1 LYLNSLDGMQMN
13 ESLEALKKVIDEC
26 SQEERKELF
35 QFLRARLPLHPLE
48 IEWAIDGDDVLSSL
62 YRATDLSKRGV
73 RGLIAEFVFE
83 RDVLPSVRENGW
95 KLVSIPKGDWPY
107 DSLVE
112 RDGKQ
117 ASIQIKLQRLEAGHP
132 KRFWE
137 KTYKDLVYYDVEVQ
151 KTRTGKKRSPKG
163 SAPSVEQQALP
174 NSIDTRPYPFG
185 AFDILAVNMQ
195 PATKKWSEFR
205 FTVANWLLERPD
217 SPSLIEIHQPVAL
230 IPDNAWTD
238 NLSTCLEWFL
248 RGEDKKILEEIR
260 HKPRPRKK
268 NGSSS

>member
-1 LYLNSLDGMQMN
+1 MN
-13 ESLEALKKVIDEC
+13 ESLEALKESIDGY
-26 SQEERKELF
+26 SLEERKELF
-35 QFLRARLPLHPLE
+35 QFLRARLPRHPLE
-48 IEWAIDGDDVLSSL
+48 VEWEIDGDDVLSSL

-83 RDVLPSVRENGW
+83 RDVLPSVWENGW

-112 RDGKQ
+112 RDGKK
-117 ASIQIKLQRLEAGHP
+117 ASIQIKLQRIEAGQP

-137 KTYKDLVYYDVEVQ
+137 KAYKDLVYYDVEVQ
-151 KTRTGKKRSPKG
+151 KTRTGKKRAPK
-163 SAPSVEQQALP
+163 SATPSLEQQAHL

-217 SPSLIEIHQPVAL
+217 APSLIEIHQPVAL
-230 IPDNAWTD
+230 IPDDAWTD
-238 NLSTCLEWFL
+238 NLSTCLEWL
-248 RGEDKKILEEIR
+248 LKGEAKKILNEIL
-260 HKPRPRKK
+260 HKSRPRK
-268 NGSSS
+268 NQGSSF

>member
-1 LYLNSLDGMQMN
+1 MN
-13 ESLEALKKVIDEC
+13 ESLEALKKSIDEC
-26 SQEERKELF
+26 SIEERKDLF
-35 QFLRARLPLHPLE
+35 QFIKARLPLHPLE
-48 IEWAIDGDDVLSSL
+48 VEWAIDGNDVLSSL

-83 RDVLPSVRENGW
+83 RDVLPSVKQNGW
-95 KLVSIPKGDWPY
+95 KLLSIPKGDWPY

-117 ASIQIKLQRLEAGHP
+117 VSIQIKLQRLEAGQP

-137 KTYKDLVYYDVEVQ
+137 SVYKDLIYYDVEVQ
-151 KTRTGKKRSPKG
+151 KTRTGKKRTPKG
-163 SAPSVEQQALP
+163 STPSDKQQILVD
-174 NSIDTRPYPFG
+174 STDTRPYPFG

-230 IPDNAWTD
+230 IPDEVWTD
-238 NLSTCLEWFL
+238 NLNTCLDWFL
-248 RGEDKKILEEIR
+248 KGENKKIIQEIK
-260 HKPRPRKK
+260 HKSRPRKK
-268 NGSSS
+268 SNI